1 MIREATISGFR
12 MTGKTEA
19 MLDMSCAKAQAG
31 FKVLYVT
38 SNWNGANHTYDRASR
53 AFWREDGVVVRST
66 PGSQHITFPSGGE
79 IRFVS
84 QRSEGLH
91 HFNAAVVVLDD
102 LTYYDHPE
110 RTLEAITVASEGA
123 FWLYKVETV
132 E

>member
-19 MLDMSCAKAQAG
+19 MLDMSLAKARAG

-38 SNWNGANHTYDRASR
+38 SNWNLADHTFYRASKDV
-53 AFWREDGVVVRST
+53 WCEDGVLVYST
-66 PGSQHITFPSGGE
+66 RGQQRLTFPSGGE
-79 IRFVS
+79 VRFVS
-84 QRSEGLH
+84 QRSERLH
-91 HFNAAVVVLDD
+91 HFNAAVVVLDE
-102 LTYYDHPE
+102 LTHYDHPE